1 MASFAVCVVNSSLK
15 GRQASCLHKNVKGN
29 TKRQNP
35 FLFLPLKPK
44 LRNHL
49 LILTA
54 TIKYNVCI
62 MLFSWQGTFNGCYLY
77 WLVTRGLLKN
87 ATALLFQSLSAS
99 GFSISLQS
107 SWFLIPPAGDWRSHH
122 AQTQFCGLNHST
134 LSVPWLPWAHVYPLP
149 RKGVNASKLQQK
161 RNHKLLE
168 EKPGILCNSYFY
180 SR

>member
-1 MASFAVCVVNSSLK
+1 MASFAVRVVNSRLQ
-15 GRQASCLHKNVKGN
+15 GRQAFCLNTNVKSN
-29 TKRQNP
+29 TKRRKP
-35 FLFLPLKPK
+35 FLFLPLKAT

-62 MLFSWQGTFNGCYLY
+62 MLFSWQGIFNGCYLY
-77 WLVTRGLLKN
+77 WLVTRGLLKK

-99 GFSISLQS
+99 GFSVSLQS
-107 SWFLIPPAGDWRSHH
+107 SQFLIPPAGDWSSHH
-122 AQTQFCGLNHST
+122 AQTRFCGLNHST
-134 LSVPWLPWAHVYPLP
+134 FSVLRLPWAHVYPLP
-149 RKGVNASKLQQK
+149 RQGVNTPKLQQK
-161 RNHKLLE
+161 RNRKLLE